1 MKKTRTPE
9 QCKNVHSLLKRKFN
23 TLHDVVEAMRLQLEL
38 EEDYE
43 KLLNKY
49 EKDIKVYQLENKLK
63 DERFDDM
70 RYESLLSK
78 KVTEDDKKFKT
89 VEELAVRDH
98 SRLYKT

>member
-1 MKKTRTPE
+1 
-9 QCKNVHSLLKRKFN
+9 
-23 TLHDVVEAMRLQLEL
+23 
-38 EEDYE
+38 
-43 KLLNKY
+43 
-49 EKDIKVYQLENKLK
+49 
-63 DERFDDM
+63 M